1 MATVNVILRAT
12 ALSASMMAAIAVITE
27 TTWVV
32 RLRAAHVRLVILAT
46 VIVIS
51 RATMRSAIT
60 TAASALITQ
69 TTWVVGCRAIVPG
82 RMLRMG
88 TARLAASM
96 KSAITMAETAAL
108 VHLLVT

>member
-1 MATVNVILRAT
+1 MVNVTLLATTRHAILT
-12 ALSASMMAAIAVITE
+12 AAIAVIME

-60 TAASALITQ
+60 MVASALITQ
-69 TTWVVGCRAIVPG
+69 TTWAVGCRALVPG
-82 RMLRMG
+82 RRLRMG
-88 TARLAASM
+88 IPTLAASM
-96 KSAITMAETAAL
+96 KSAITMA
-108 VHLLVT
+108 